1 MLINGLSILKVS
13 ILCNTVQSK
22 SNRLFHRIREV
33 LSKIHKKIQWASI
46 VRIDLK
52 KTVGKIYSIRYQTYK
67 IIVIK
72 TVRYELDQQNK

>member
-1 MLINGLSILKVS
+1 MPINGLSILKVS
-13 ILCNTVQSK
+13 IRCNTVQSK

-46 VRIDLK
+46 GRIDLK